1 MTLPSKLSCTLVLL
15 SLSAVAAPAQTTEQA
30 TAFLSHLYDL
40 YEHPPTELGPDILA
54 KHPLQVY
61 SPSLYRLVR
70 HNQLR
75 AGPGNVG
82 NLDYDP
88 ICVCQDNGGMKLAN
102 LQVFK
107 TGPTT
112 ATASVTLT
120 FPEPLT
126 IHAKLLLVWTPAG
139 WRVDDVQTQDTP
151 SLRALLR

>member
-1 MTLPSKLSCTLVLL
+1 MTLRRKLALTLLL
-15 SLSAVAAPAQTTEQA
+15 LPLSAAPAPAQTADQA
-30 TAFLSHLYDL
+30 TTFLRHLYDL
-40 YEHPPTELGPDILA
+40 YEHPPTELGPDILV

-61 SPSLYRLVR
+61 SPRLYRLVR
-70 HNQLR
+70 HDQLR

-88 ICVCQDNGGMKLAN
+88 ICVCQDNGGMKLAG
-102 LQVFK
+102 LQVIK

-120 FPEPLT
+120 FPQPLT
-126 IHAKLLLVWTPAG
+126 IHARLLLVWTPAG

>member
-1 MTLPSKLSCTLVLL
+1 MTSRKLVFLLLLL
-15 SLSAVAAPAQTTEQA
+15 SFSTASVSAQTAGQA
-30 TAFLSHLYDL
+30 TVFLRHLYDL

-70 HNQLR
+70 HDQLR

-88 ICVCQDNGGMKLAN
+88 ICVCQDNGGMKLAS
-102 LQVFK
+102 LQVIK
-107 TGPTT
+107 TGATT

-126 IHAKLLLVWTPAG
+126 LHAKLLLLWTLAG
-139 WRVDDVQTQDTP
+139 WRVDDVQTHDTP
-151 SLRALLR
+151 SLRTLLR